1 MVKGEK
7 RRLRFSYTEHDGK
20 AGKVAKDVNENMA
33 RKGMMFCKSYRKGQ
47 VAMEKLIMTDGK
59 ELRTKPIARSPLPLL
74 TEMLKM
80 FEDVEN
86 DKNVKNVKNV

>member
-1 MVKGEK
+1 M
-7 RRLRFSYTEHDGK
+7 
-20 AGKVAKDVNENMA
+20 AKKN
-33 RKGMMFCKSYRKGQ
+33 
-47 VAMEKLIMTDGK
+47 

>member
-33 RKGMMFCKSYRKGQ
+33 RATEKGRW
-47 VAMEKLIMTDGK
+47 
-59 ELRTKPIARSPLPLL
+59 RW
-74 TEMLKM
+74 
-80 FEDVEN
+80 
-86 DKNVKNVKNV
+86 KN